1 MTALDSGFESDHD
14 KLGLLAQPNGPA
26 DSTGGGGAR
35 APRTEPWSLLAKAR
49 ATWEARVEILASQP
63 LGLELGLPVLGVTR
77 IDTIDRLGIV
87 QLTSTKLNMPAPWAP
102 RGRHGGFWL

>member
-35 APRTEPWSLLAKAR
+35 APRTEP
-49 ATWEARVEILASQP
+49 
-63 LGLELGLPVLGVTR
+63 
-77 IDTIDRLGIV
+77 
-87 QLTSTKLNMPAPWAP
+87 
-102 RGRHGGFWL
+102 